1 MVSLDASIARAPYQ
15 SKGYSPPI
23 FANDA
28 PQPDMYSR
36 EKHRHKETRVK
47 TIADYL
53 DDIEGADTAKRA
65 RAFSELMDL
74 TEGLVDATGQWDR
87 IAAYMDSKDNH
98 LRSIGGQLL
107 CGLARSDPEGRFFAC
122 FDGIK
127 RLTRDPLFVTARHVL
142 QASYRI
148 GLAGPKYRK
157 LVLDFYEERYD
168 DCAAERNATLIR
180 FDILVCMRKLYD
192 ARHDPAL
199 AERAQKRIV
208 SESLDTYRAKYR
220 KVWKDA

>member
-1 MVSLDASIARAPYQ
+1 MAASPRYR
-15 SKGYSPPI
+15 
-23 FANDA
+23 
-28 PQPDMYSR
+28 QPR
-36 EKHRHKETRVK
+36 KERRKETRVK

-53 DDIEGADTAKRA
+53 DDIEGPDPARRTRA
-65 RAFSELMDL
+65 CNELMDMA
-74 TEGLVDATGQWDR
+74 EGLLDATGLWDR

-98 LRSIGGQLL
+98 VRSIGGQLL
-107 CGLARSDPEGRFFAC
+107 CGLARSDSEGRFLDY

-127 RLTRDPLFVTARHVL
+127 RLTKDPMFVTARHVL
-142 QASYRI
+142 QATYRI

-180 FDILVCMRKLYD
+180 FDILVCMKKLYD
-192 ARHDPAL
+192 ARRDPAL

-208 SESLDTYRAKYR
+208 AESSDAYRAKYR
-220 KVWKDA
+220 KVWKDV

>member
-1 MVSLDASIARAPYQ
+1 
-15 SKGYSPPI
+15 
-23 FANDA
+23 
-28 PQPDMYSR
+28 
-36 EKHRHKETRVK
+36 VK

-53 DDIEGADTAKRA
+53 DKIEGTDPAQRTRA
-65 RAFSELMDL
+65 YSELLEL
-74 TEGLVDATGQWDR
+74 TDGVVDAAGQWDR

-107 CGLARSDPEGRFFAC
+107 CGLAKSDPEGHFFDY

-127 RLTRDPLFVTARHVL
+127 RLTKDPMFVTARHVL

-168 DCAAERNATLIR
+168 DCAAERNASLIR
-180 FDILVCMRKLYD
+180 FDILVCMKKLYD
-192 ARHDPAL
+192 ARRDPAL
-199 AERAQKRIV
+199 AERALRRIV
-208 SESLDTYRAKYR
+208 AECSDTHRAKYR
-220 KVWKDA
+220 KVWKDI